1 MPSARSADWF
11 SCPETMSQRDKI
23 RQLFRLYN
31 QDEPETV
38 AAYAEA
44 EQRGDVIRKRDSQGL
59 TSAQYANRLCWDGT
73 KKGWIRQ

>member
-1 MPSARSADWF
+1 MR
-11 SCPETMSQRDKI
+11 E
-23 RQLFRLYN
+23 LFRRYN
-31 QDEPETV
+31 QDESETV

-59 TSAQYANRLCWDGT
+59 TSAQYAKRLFWDGI